1 MMRKKIVKAAA
12 ALAAAAMLLSG
23 CASEKM
29 YALRDEAIE
38 KYNSGDYQKARGLF
52 EEALSEGNG
61 QVSEAQYDILR
72 YRAECELRLKD
83 YDAAKNTVGILLKL
97 DPSEENREL
106 YSDLQEQFERAE
118 EINRAFEVM
127 ASGDYEAAYKEM
139 DRYASLGG
147 DSSAALAWFNKA
159 VCAEYLGN
167 WEEAAALFKDY
178 LAVYPDDEEARK
190 EYNFSKTR

>member
-1 MMRKKIVKAAA
+1 MSRYLFKLTLL
-12 ALAAAAMLLSG
+12 LAAVIMLFTG
-23 CASEKM
+23 CASNKM
-29 YALRDEAIE
+29 YTLRDEAIE
-38 KYNSGDYQKARGLF
+38 KYKNGSYAEARELF

-61 QVSEAQYDILR
+61 QVSEVQYDILR

-83 YDAAKNTVGILLKL
+83 YEAAKKTYGILLKL
-97 DPSEENREL
+97 DPSDENKEL
-106 YSDLQEQFERAE
+106 YYDLEEQFERVE

-139 DRYASLGG
+139 DKYASLGG

-167 WEEAAALFKDY
+167 WEEAASLLKDY
-178 LAVYPDDEEARK
+178 LAVYPDDEAARK
-190 EYNFSKTR
+190 EYNFAKTR

>member
-1 MMRKKIVKAAA
+1 MREYLFKIT
-12 ALAAAAMLLSG
+12 LLLSAVIMLFTG
-23 CASEKM
+23 CASNKM
-29 YALRDEAIE
+29 YTLRDEAIE
-38 KYNSGDYQKARGLF
+38 KYKSGSYAEARELF

-61 QVSEAQYDILR
+61 QVSEVQYDILR

-83 YDAAKNTVGILLKL
+83 YEAAKKTYGILLKL
-97 DPSEENREL
+97 DPSDKNREL
-106 YSDLQEQFERAE
+106 YYDLEEQFERVE

-139 DRYASLGG
+139 DKYASLGG

-167 WEEAAALFKDY
+167 WEEAASLLKDY
-178 LAVYPDDEEARK
+178 LAVYPDDEAARK
-190 EYNFSKTR
+190 EYNFAKTR